1 MRIAVTGALGQLG
14 AAVVHECR
22 SAHEVTAFAHAD
34 LDITDGAAVASA
46 MDRARPQVI
55 INCAAY
61 NDVDR
66 AEDHPVDALN
76 GNAFSVLSLV
86 RAAVDHGAT
95 LVHYSTDFVFDG
107 TASAPYSEDDPANPR
122 SVYAAS
128 KLLGEWFAADAPRAY
143 VLWVESLFGCA
154 PEGRPAKG
162 SVAVILNT
170 LVAGSEVRVFKD
182 RTVSPT
188 YVVDAARAT
197 RRLLEAKAAAG
208 RGPCVH
214 AGDREVPRLGVLG
227 MAPNQKIGER
237 LVGGMQLRADAAAR
251 QPEVG
256 QPNLRQQLSGRLNE
270 GLERQPVALVV
281 VFSVLI
287 SDRRPQPYVAA
298 NRAGQMHAEPVARR
312 MRQRI
317 HERADERPSGRREL
331 SIFAA
336 ARIDGEA
343 LTTECA

>member
-1 MRIAVTGALGQLG
+1 MRIAVTGAQGQLG

-46 MDRARPQVI
+46 MNRAQPQVI

-61 NDVDR
+61 NEVDG

-76 GNAFSVLSLV
+76 GNAFSVLSLA
-86 RAAVDHGAT
+86 RAAADHGAT

-143 VLWVESLFGCA
+143 VLRVESLFGCA

-170 LVAGSEVRVFKD
+170 LVAGGEVRVFKD

-197 RRLLEAKAAAG
+197 RRLLEAKVAAG
-208 RGPCVH
+208 LYHCVNS
-214 AGDREVPRLGVLG
+214 GDCTWLEFARELARQLGVDARLIPVS
-227 MAPNQKIGER
+227 MADVPMRAARPQYCALSNQK
-237 LVGGMQLRADAAAR
+237 L
-251 QPEVG
+251 
-256 QPNLRQQLSGRLNE
+256 
-270 GLERQPVALVV
+270 
-281 VFSVLI
+281 
-287 SDRRPQPYVAA
+287 VAA
-298 NRAGQMHAEPVARR
+298 G
-312 MRQRI
+312 
-317 HERADERPSGRREL
+317 
-331 SIFAA
+331 
-336 ARIDGEA
+336 IDMPTWQDA
-343 LTTECA
+343 LTRYLEKVRSELAH